1 MYKNLIIYCV
11 YLKVCYCEAIR
22 DMVAEQMQTSKNMMH
37 SCKIQQHGPPQ
48 GPHCQFFKFSF
59 LSKFTFF
66 NILPKNV

>member
-48 GPHCQFFKFSF
+48 GLLSMGLCLAMFSISTD
-59 LSKFTFF
+59 LEYY
-66 NILPKNV
+66 